1 MGAMDARN
9 MYSNLAVNK
18 YLHTVASCWIS
29 STLNY
34 DARNHEYKIYYITLV
49 KLYYWNYSGDEVP
62 QLLSSRAACLP
73 ALDKVFKLG
82 RTQNKLV

>member
-29 STLNY
+29 SNFIMPVYLCPST
-34 DARNHEYKIYYITLV
+34 
-49 KLYYWNYSGDEVP
+49 WNKSTPTKRISIKFDIWVFLEN
-62 QLLSSRAACLP
+62 LSK
-73 ALDKVFKLG
+73 KVEFH
-82 RTQNKLV
+82 